1 MCSLLKV
8 SMSLVGVNVPL
19 YYDNHTLISV
29 QLIVVVSLYGTESY
43 HRNATY
49 LTLSPSIVD
58 IKYP

>member
-1 MCSLLKV
+1 
-8 SMSLVGVNVPL
+8 MSLVGVNVPL

-29 QLIVVVSLYGTESY
+29 QLIVVVSLYGMESY